1 MGDLDL
7 RGVALIGLVIVFLIL
22 LIHWGDFGSQNVLVL
37 PVTMEA
43 DLLTQDKT
51 VVPDPPTTAEQNK
64 EYFGSHYQ
72 FKKEEKARKASDK
85 NRNAKRYQNKEHA
98 TGCRCDGSTCKVRKV
113 LEHLND
119 IQPKSFMQMTE
130 GEKVQWIIDTY
141 FKLDDDEE
149 GQALAAKTA
158 EENQFIESLPA
169 DGTCP
174 DLYDKCAV
182 WAANDECTINPE
194 WMLKNC
200 PGSCQSCAL
209 TPQQRAKLI
218 RIYNSRPPVHCVYH
232 GASYPGEDAQ
242 LHKLLT
248 YGTRS
253 AF

>member
-22 LIHWGDFGSQNVLVL
+22 LIRWGDFGSQNVLVL

-51 VVPDPPTTAEQNK
+51 VVVPKPLTTAEQNK
-64 EYFGSHYQ
+64 ECFGSHYEFRQ
-72 FKKEEKARKASDK
+72 EEKARKVSDK
-85 NRNAKRYQNKEHA
+85 NRNTRRYQHTEHA
-98 TGCRCDGSTCKVRKV
+98 TGCRCEGSTCKVRKV

-141 FKLDDDEE
+141 FKQDD
-149 GQALAAKTA
+149 GQDSNTA
-158 EENQFIESLPA
+158 RIQKENDFIKSLPA
-169 DGTCP
+169 DGSCP
-174 DLYDKCAV
+174 DLYSGCAR
-182 WAANDECTINPE
+182 WAANNECTINPE
-194 WMLKNC
+194 WMLRNC

-209 TPQQRAKLI
+209 TAEQRARLI
-218 RIYNSRPPVHCVYH
+218 RIYNSRPPVNCVYH
-232 GASYPGEDAQ
+232 GAPYPGEDAH